1 MLCVIALTGLMYID
15 SIENMEDYDPSMTYL
30 VGDEIID
37 TYVVGDKHYLFL
49 PSWGIVNGG
58 VDTEDIIVM
67 KSENLPSMHI
77 WTDSGNIDKIWND
90 KEAFETG
97 RLRIYD
103 TQGEKLYSGGL
114 KSVNTRG
121 NYSFTNYEKKPLGIT
136 TKDVVSLLGL
146 GKGNKYVLIPN
157 ASDPTLLRNHI
168 ARKME
173 SALGVEYDNLGEYL
187 DLYINGEY
195 LGNYY
200 LVEKIEIG
208 EERIN
213 ITNLEAAIDLL
224 HQKSGYEAYEDHRTE
239 DARGKIFGFLE
250 DFDRIDITGGY
261 LIEREFEDRYKI
273 EYEDN
278 PSSFVTAGGEHF
290 WVDSPRY
297 CSVEQIEYIKAT
309 MDRVEELIMSSDEE
323 DTDTLAQ
330 YIDMDSWAKK
340 YIIEEFTKNYDAG
353 VSSTYFYKDSDKV
366 DGRIKAGPVW
376 DMDMSMGNY
385 LEWMAD
391 YCEDPTG
398 LTKLSEHDFAS
409 SWYAAL
415 YERPEYYDRVV
426 AYYRGLLSPYVDEL
440 IKSEIDKMADR
451 IAASAG
457 MNEIRWAVDYENNI
471 YYTDRESSLRELKE
485 YILLRKE
492 FLDNVWE

>member
-1 MLCVIALTGLMYID
+1 MLKIVEDSLRNRYKIIIILLCIMALTGLMYID
-15 SIENMEDYDPSMTYL
+15 SIEHMENYDPTVAYQ

-77 WTDSGNIDKIWND
+77 WTDSGSIDKIWND

-97 RLRIYD
+97 RMSIYD

-213 ITNLEAAIDLL
+213 ITNLEAVIDLL
-224 HQKSGYEAYEDHRTE
+224 HQKSG
-239 DARGKIFGFLE
+239 
-250 DFDRIDITGGY
+250 
-261 LIEREFEDRYKI
+261 
-273 EYEDN
+273 
-278 PSSFVTAGGEHF
+278 
-290 WVDSPRY
+290 
-297 CSVEQIEYIKAT
+297 
-309 MDRVEELIMSSDEE
+309 
-323 DTDTLAQ
+323 
-330 YIDMDSWAKK
+330 
-340 YIIEEFTKNYDAG
+340 
-353 VSSTYFYKDSDKV
+353 
-366 DGRIKAGPVW
+366 
-376 DMDMSMGNY
+376 
-385 LEWMAD
+385 
-391 YCEDPTG
+391 
-398 LTKLSEHDFAS
+398 
-409 SWYAAL
+409 
-415 YERPEYYDRVV
+415 
-426 AYYRGLLSPYVDEL
+426 
-440 IKSEIDKMADR
+440 
-451 IAASAG
+451 
-457 MNEIRWAVDYENNI
+457 
-471 YYTDRESSLRELKE
+471 
-485 YILLRKE
+485 
-492 FLDNVWE
+492 